1 VLVFWWLLALIPG
14 ASAIAHGRLI
24 GGATLCLV
32 GFSGWNLALYS
43 LLLPAAGGSLGLNA
57 TSARWLGLS
66 IASVATVCSLVW
78 THRITSP
85 SRRERLDRS
94 TAAALQ
100 SAQLAYLRGDLSSA
114 RQSVREGLRADSRD
128 VDLLFLAWQ
137 FARDFGD
144 TSEER
149 TMKRRLL
156 RLDLDEKWAWQLQR
170 VRVLEA
176 SSRTASEAN
185 QLEVPG
191 SPSEEPPV
199 NATDLPSP
207 TGGTSEVESV
217 PSAEDREADVSSE
230 DSKREE
236 AVGDRG

>member
-1 VLVFWWLLALIPG
+1 MLVFWWLLALIPG
-14 ASAIAHGRLI
+14 ASAIAHGRVI
-24 GGATLCLV
+24 GGAALCLV

-43 LLLPAAGGSLGLNA
+43 LLLPVAGGPLGLNA
-57 TSARWLGLS
+57 MTARWLGLS
-66 IASVATVCSLVW
+66 VALVATVGSLVW
-78 THRITSP
+78 TQRITSP
-85 SRRERLDRS
+85 SRRERLGRS

-100 SAQLAYLRGDLSSA
+100 SAQLAYLQGDLSTA

-149 TMKRRLL
+149 RMKRRLL
-156 RLDLDEKWAWQLQR
+156 RLDLDEKWTWQLERER
-170 VRVLEA
+170 VPEVGSTP
-176 SSRTASEAN
+176 SSNAN
-185 QLEVPG
+185 QLEESN
-191 SPSEEPPV
+191 SPSKEPLI
-199 NATDLPSP
+199 NATDSSSP
-207 TGGTSEVESV
+207 ESSTSEIAAM
-217 PSAEDREADVSSE
+217 PSAEDRETDTSSE